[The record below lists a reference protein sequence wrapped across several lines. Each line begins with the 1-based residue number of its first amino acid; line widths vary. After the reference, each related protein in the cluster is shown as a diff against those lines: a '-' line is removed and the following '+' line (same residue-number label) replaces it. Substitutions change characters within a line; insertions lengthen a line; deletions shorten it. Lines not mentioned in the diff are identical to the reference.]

1 MRLLFWAP
9 SPSTRRACGGT
20 QTLPLQGAGVGT
32 EHQGTWLWLRTR
44 SSQMTRNTMSP
55 GNEFHSN
62 KEVTGEDEGSGR
74 SSWAMRVR
82 PRSRGPGGVV
92 CPTAG
97 HTRVP
102 TDKCYSAPLT
112 SQTSPLGT
120 WRRKTQ
126 LLSGSPHSGSRD
138 NHVKGRT
145 GSSEGGGG
153 CAETQLRPD
162 S

>member
-55 GNEFHSN
+55 GNEFRSN

-102 TDKCYSAPLT
+102 TDKCYSALLLNIEFVILGSAINKKINKT
-112 SQTSPLGT
+112 HTFWKRSKLFLFVDGMIIYGLYQT
-120 WRRKTQ
+120 
-126 LLSGSPHSGSRD
+126 LL
-138 NHVKGRT
+138 
-145 GSSEGGGG
+145 
-153 CAETQLRPD
+153 
-162 S
+162 